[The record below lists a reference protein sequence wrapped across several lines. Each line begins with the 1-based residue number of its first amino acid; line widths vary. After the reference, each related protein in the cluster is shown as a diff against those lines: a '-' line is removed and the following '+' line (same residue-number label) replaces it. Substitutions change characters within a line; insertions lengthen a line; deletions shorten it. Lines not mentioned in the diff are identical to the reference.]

1 LGITRGGG
9 KSLRIAQKKTSEKS
23 GHFEIELGL
32 TGIDLLKN
40 SILNETM
47 FEYSTMAVSE
57 INWLGMV
64 QLRAF
69 YPLGKKL
76 LLGQSLRWGSRTTGR
91 CVVITYLQSHRLQ

>member
-1 LGITRGGG
+1 M
-9 KSLRIAQKKTSEKS
+9 RIAWKRTSEQS

-47 FEYSTMAVSE
+47 FEYSTMTVSE
-57 INWLGMV
+57 MNWLGMV
-64 QLRAF
+64 QMRAF
-69 YPLGKKL
+69 CPLGKKL